1 MFVFMFK
8 GLLRRGGACLALVL
22 LISVGACGMLLLS
35 GLLQA
40 QEDALNQ
47 TYEET
52 EIRCVVSNLRGTK
65 TDGLSIPAS
74 YLDLCTKGDRHDF
87 YQWVERVCAKRT
99 LSCTLD
105 GLGEELS
112 LSGIT
117 FPEAAP
123 TLLAENGGVIR
134 YQNGYTEDI
143 FQSDEPLC
151 IVPYAFWLAMQAEDG
166 DWDGELTITFA
177 GQTVTVRIAGVY
189 ESDLVGAAYCPYAF
203 LNSILQD
210 SAASTAESLSFYVK
224 DTRTLDAFKREALK
238 YFSEPLLTAEEKPM
252 YFALTVQD
260 GLFQQT
266 AAQIEDN
273 LFLLRLLLP
282 ALYAISVGIG
292 FLASFLFARGRT
304 RDFAVMRSLGVTRLG
319 VTRLVFMEQLVIGA
333 FGCIAG
339 TVAGVLLW
347 GGASGTLWSG
357 ALFTSCYLAGA
368 LAAVIWITKV
378 SVMALLQQMEE

>member
-1 MFVFMFK
+1 MLVFMLK
-8 GLLRRGGACLALVL
+8 GLLRRGGACLALALV
-22 LISVGACGMLLLS
+22 ISVGACGMLLLS

-40 QEDALNQ
+40 QEEALNQ

-65 TDGLSIPAS
+65 TDGLSIPVS
-74 YLDLCTKGDRHDF
+74 YLDLCTKGGRYDF
-87 YQWVERVCAKRT
+87 YRWVERVCAKRT
-99 LSCTLD
+99 VSCTLE

-123 TLLAENGGVIR
+123 ALLAENGGVIR
-134 YQNGYTEDI
+134 YQDGYTEEM

-151 IVPYAFWLAMQAEDG
+151 IVPYALWLAMQAEDG
-166 DWDGELTITFA
+166 DGELAFTLA
-177 GQTVTVRIAGVY
+177 GQSVALRIAGVY
-189 ESDLVGAAYCPYAF
+189 ESDLAGAVYCPLAF
-203 LNSILQD
+203 LDSILQD
-210 SAASTAESLSFYVK
+210 SAVSAAESLSFYVK
-224 DTRTLDAFKREALK
+224 DTRTLDTFKREALK

-266 AAQIEDN
+266 VARIEDN

-304 RDFAVMRSLGVTRLG
+304 RDFAVMRSLGVTRLV
-319 VTRLVFMEQLVIGA
+319 VTGLVFMEQLVIGA
-333 FGCIAG
+333 FGCIVGMVAG
-339 TVAGVLLW
+339 TLLRD
-347 GGASGTLWSG
+347 GASGTLWG
-357 ALFTSCYLAGA
+357 GTLFALCYLAGA
-368 LAAVIWITKV
+368 LAAVVWITKV
-378 SVMALLQQMEE
+378 SVVALLQQMEE

>member
-1 MFVFMFK
+1 MLAFMLK
-8 GLLRRGGACLALVL
+8 GLIRRGGACLALVM

-35 GLLQA
+35 RLLQA
-40 QEDALNQ
+40 QEDALNR

-87 YQWVERVCAKRT
+87 YRWVERVCVKRT
-99 LSCTLD
+99 VSCTLE
-105 GLGEELS
+105 GSGEKLP

-123 TLLAENGGVIR
+123 ALLAENGSIIR
-134 YQNGYTEDI
+134 YQDGYAEEI

-151 IVPYAFWLAMQAEDG
+151 IVPRAFWLAMQAEDR
-166 DWDGELTITFA
+166 ELAITFA
-177 GQTVTVRIAGVY
+177 GQSVTLRIAGVY
-189 ESDLVGAAYCPYAF
+189 ESNLAGAVYCPFAF
-203 LNSILQD
+203 LDAIQQD
-210 SAASTAESLSFYVK
+210 SAASSAESLSFYVK

-266 AAQIEDN
+266 VARIEDN

-282 ALYAISVGIG
+282 TLYAISVGIG
-292 FLASFLFARGRT
+292 FLASFLFARGRI

-319 VTRLVFMEQLVIGA
+319 VTGLVFMEQLVICVL
-333 FGCIAG
+333 GCIAG
-339 TVAGVLLW
+339 TIAGILLRD
-347 GGASGTLWSG
+347 GASGTLWSD
-357 ALFTSCYLAGA
+357 ALFVSCYLAGA
-368 LAAVIWITKV
+368 LSAVIWITKV
-378 SVMALLQQMEE
+378 SVMTLLQQMEE